1 VSLGPLTKYF
11 LLTFLLSW
19 ACFISAVILSH
30 KIPGSLIP
38 QLILGLLG
46 TVTPSL
52 VALRLTAQE
61 EIPGQ
66 VQNLLTRVLK
76 WNVNIK
82 WYLFAAS
89 FILVVKI
96 CVAFLY
102 KIITGTWPHFGEEAW
117 YVMLTALLFSTW
129 IQAGEEIGWRGFA
142 LPRMSVKIGLP
153 KATLLLGVIWAFWH
167 LPLFFLKGA
176 TTYGQSFPLY
186 FIQVTMLSVAV
197 GWLYWRT
204 KGSLLLTMLM
214 HAAVN
219 NTKDI
224 VPSAVPNATN
234 PFALSDSLVAW
245 LTVLLLVIFAA
256 YCLLQMKGVK
266 QLD

>member
-1 VSLGPLTKYF
+1 
-11 LLTFLLSW
+11 
-19 ACFISAVILSH
+19 
-30 KIPGSLIP
+30 
-38 QLILGLLG
+38 
-46 TVTPSL
+46 
-52 VALRLTAQE
+52 
-61 EIPGQ
+61 
-66 VQNLLTRVLK
+66 
-76 WNVNIK
+76 
-82 WYLFAAS
+82 
-89 FILVVKI
+89 
-96 CVAFLY
+96 
-102 KIITGTWPHFGEEAW
+102 
-117 YVMLTALLFSTW
+117 MLTALLFSTW

-153 KATLLLGVIWAFWH
+153 MATLLLGVIWAFWH

-234 PFALSDSLVAW
+234 P
-245 LTVLLLVIFAA
+245 LL
-256 YCLLQMKGVK
+256 
-266 QLD
+266 